1 MRIEPPPREN
11 LPGVAIAI
19 VAGLHKAVLMATA
32 SNDDYQHLTYARQ
45 LLGGDLPLR
54 DFWDIS
60 TTLQE
65 VLSAFSQVLF
75 GHRLL
80 AEALIVGLATAA
92 AVFVAFRLIRTL
104 TGSALIAVVC
114 ASLFVVAIPRTYS
127 YPKWL
132 VYSTAASLWWSY
144 VWWPS
149 TRKAVIAGVS
159 VAVAFYWRH
168 DHGVLVAIGVAL
180 GMVAAHGWTRDAA
193 RRTMVAGAVALLAVL
208 PYLLF
213 AAAVLGPISFVQ
225 TSVAT
230 FTDEQGRARADLRW
244 PLRSGADFIGIKPQ
258 EWYAPEIIIRW
269 KADLPPEAR
278 SAALDK
284 YGLTPTA
291 DEGTNLQRVRLSE
304 RSLGLLRALVDDPQ
318 IEDTSRMERGS
329 ASFTRGQWPLLNRA
343 LFNVP
348 VLRTKLLPGID
359 GSFEAGMAAAMM
371 AHAIPLVALLLLVPA
386 FRRPLPPAVTPR
398 PLLLFMAFTAILNV
412 GLLREPYNQRV
423 ADVLVLPVVLLA
435 VLLTVLLHSSLPAR
449 VRWPARIAAV
459 AVLVLTI
466 KSLAVAGEFGTRV
479 RWLTGEGQMARAREK
494 WSQIAARLESS
505 PPSRLEDGQT
515 ELATARLAEYV
526 RRCVAPRDRILVLW
540 YAPEI
545 YYEADRLMAGRHLYF
560 FPTFAGIEAEQR
572 RELEKVTRFKP
583 PIILSDD
590 ASSSGA
596 RKAFPSLV
604 RYIDGNY
611 VTGAEFGGDGN
622 RYNILIRRDS
632 PPRTVDKTTG
642 WPCYGDSSG

>member
-1 MRIEPPPREN
+1 MRIEPHPRDQ

-45 LLGGDLPLR
+45 LLAGDLPLR

-65 VLSAFSQVLF
+65 VLSAVFQLVF

-80 AEALIVGLATAA
+80 AEAIIVGLATAA
-92 AVFVAFRLIRTL
+92 SVYVTFRLVRTL
-104 TGSALIAVVC
+104 TGSAFIAVVC
-114 ASLFVVAIPRTYS
+114 ASLFIVATPRTYA

-132 VYSTAASLWWSY
+132 VYSTAAALWWSY

-149 TRKAVIAGVS
+149 TRKAVVAGAS
-159 VAVAFYWRH
+159 VAAAFYWRH

-193 RRTMVAGAVALLAVL
+193 RRTMVAGSVAFLAAF

-213 AAAVLGPISFVQ
+213 GAVVLGPVSFVHAE
-225 TSVAT
+225 VAT
-230 FTDEQGRARADLRW
+230 FTDEQGRAHADLRW
-244 PLRSGADFIGIKPQ
+244 PLRSRADFIGIKPQ
-258 EWYAPEIIIRW
+258 ERYAPEIIIRW

-278 SAALDK
+278 AAALEK

-318 IEDTSRMERGS
+318 IEDTGRMERGS
-329 ASFTRGQWPLLNRA
+329 GSFTRAQWPLLDRA
-343 LFNVP
+343 LFHVS
-348 VLRTKLLPGID
+348 VLRLKLLPGID

-371 AHAIPLVALLLLVPA
+371 AHAMPLLALLLLIPA
-386 FRRPLPPAVTPR
+386 LRRRLPPAVTPR
-398 PLLLFMAFTAILNV
+398 PLLLFIAFTGILNI

-435 VLLTVLLHSSLPAR
+435 VFLSVLLRSSWPAPA
-449 VRWPARIAAV
+449 RWPARIAAV
-459 AVLVLTI
+459 AVMVLTI

-479 RWLTGEGQMARAREK
+479 RWLTGEGQMTRARET
-494 WSQIAARLESS
+494 WSKIAARLESS
-505 PPSRLEDGQT
+505 PPSRLEAGQA
-515 ELATARLAEYV
+515 ELATARLSEYV
-526 RRCVAPRDRILVLW
+526 RRCVAPGDRILVLW

-545 YYEADRLMAGRHLYF
+545 YYESDRLMAGRHLYF
-560 FPTFAGIEAEQR
+560 FPTFAGVEEEQR
-572 RELEKVTRFKP
+572 RELEKVMRFKP
-583 PIILSDD
+583 PLILTDS
-590 ASSSGA
+590 ASSLVA
-596 RKAFPSLV
+596 RKAFPTLV

-611 VTGAEFGGDGN
+611 VTGADFGGEGN
-622 RYNILIRRDS
+622 QYHILIRRDS
-632 PPRTVDKTTG
+632 PPPARDTVTS
-642 WPCYGDSSG
+642 WPCYA

>member
-1 MRIEPPPREN
+1 MRIEPHSREH
-11 LPGVAIAI
+11 LPGLAIAV

-45 LLGGDLPLR
+45 LLAGDLPLR

-65 VLSAFSQVLF
+65 VLSAVSQLLF

-80 AEALIVGLATAA
+80 AEAIIVGLATAA
-92 AVFVAFRLIRTL
+92 AVFITFRLIRTL
-104 TGSALIAVVC
+104 TGSALIAVIC

-132 VYSTAASLWWSY
+132 IYSTAATLWWSY

-149 TRKAVIAGVS
+149 TRRAVVAGAS
-159 VAVAFYWRH
+159 VAAAFYWRH

-180 GMVAAHGWTRDAA
+180 GMVAAHGWTREAA
-193 RRTMVAGAVALLAVL
+193 RRTMVAGSVGFLAVL
-208 PYLLF
+208 PYLFF
-213 AAAVLGPISFVQ
+213 AVIVLGPVSFIQ
-225 TSVAT
+225 TEVAT
-230 FTDEQGRARADLRW
+230 FGDEQGRAHADLRW
-244 PLRSGADFIGIKPQ
+244 PLRSGGDFIGRKPQ

-269 KADLPPEAR
+269 KADLPSEAR
-278 SAALDK
+278 TAALEK

-304 RSLGLLRALVDDPQ
+304 RSLGLLRGLVDDPQ
-318 IEDTSRMERGS
+318 IEDTGRMERGS
-329 ASFTRGQWPLLNRA
+329 ASFTRAQWPLINRA
-343 LFNVP
+343 LFKVP
-348 VLRTKLLPGID
+348 VLRTQLLPGLD

-371 AHAIPLVALLLLVPA
+371 AHAMPLLALLLLIPA
-386 FRRPLPPAVTPR
+386 LRRLLPPAVTLR
-398 PLLLFMAFTAILNV
+398 PFLLFIAFTAIVNV

-435 VLLTVLLHSSLPAR
+435 VFLTVFLHPSLPAR
-449 VRWPARIAAV
+449 ARWPARFAAV
-459 AVLVLTI
+459 AMLVLTI

-479 RWLTGEGQMARAREK
+479 RWMTGEGQMARAREK
-494 WSQIAARLESS
+494 WGQIAARLESS
-505 PPSRLEDGQT
+505 PPARLEDGQA

-560 FPTFAGIEAEQR
+560 FPTFAGVEDEQR

-583 PIILSDD
+583 PIILSDS

-596 RKAFPSLV
+596 RKAFPSLL
-604 RYIDGNY
+604 RYIDDDY
-611 VTGAEFGGDGN
+611 VTGAEFGGEGN
-622 RYNILIRRDS
+622 RYHILIRRDS
-632 PPRTVDKTTG
+632 PPPGRDTVTG
-642 WPCYGDSSG
+642 WPCYA